1 MVSQHVWSKQ
11 TKCSLACN
19 KVSSVESA
27 YCSTS
32 QLSTNDCIL
41 LDLFYKLTTV
51 ILSVVADVPGDNDAH
66 TVNSFILMITQ
77 TLRGAHRIRG
87 ACLYSRS
94 DCACVCVTIC
104 ICTML
109 WREKNHVKETI
120 LGKREQSP
128 FYYLHQTTHFIRL
141 TNAPNLEG

>member
-1 MVSQHVWSKQ
+1 MG
-11 TKCSLACN
+11 
-19 KVSSVESA
+19 SA

-66 TVNSFILMITQ
+66 TVNSFILKITQ

-94 DCACVCVTIC
+94 DCARVCND
-104 ICTML
+104 L
-109 WREKNHVKETI
+109 H
-120 LGKREQSP
+120 L
-128 FYYLHQTTHFIRL
+128 YY
-141 TNAPNLEG
+141 ALEGKKSCQRDNIRKERTKSILLPSPNNPLYPLNQRTKFRILS